1 MTAPDGALPTAL
13 EAAAA
18 AENGDVAIR
27 LESVSV
33 RFWVPLE
40 PIQSFKEY
48 AIRRL
53 RGQVDFKEVWALR
66 DVSFEVRRGEVLGII
81 GRNGSGKST
90 LLKVIARVLRP
101 TAGRVWVRGRVT
113 PLLELGGG
121 FHPELTGR
129 ENVFLNAALLGH
141 SRRKVAE
148 RFDWIVDFAELWE
161 FIDAPL
167 RTYSTGMVARLGF
180 AVATAWEP
188 EVLLID
194 EVLAVGDQAF
204 QRKCQARLAE
214 FRAAGTTVLLVSH
227 SPEVIRQMC
236 DRAVWLEQG
245 KLRALGLPDRTTQAY
260 SEAWARTCA

>member
-1 MTAPDGALPTAL
+1 MRAPDRTLPIAL

-18 AENGDVAIR
+18 AESGDVAIR

-33 RFWVPLE
+33 RFRMPIE
-40 PIQSFKEY
+40 PIRSFKEY

-66 DVSFEVRRGEVLGII
+66 DVSFEVRQGEVLGII

-90 LLKVIARVLRP
+90 LLKVIARVLKP
-101 TAGRVWVRGRVT
+101 TAGRVWVRGRVA

-129 ENVFLNAALLGH
+129 ENIFLNATLLGH
-141 SRRKVAE
+141 SQREVSK
-148 RFDWIVDFAELWE
+148 RFEWIVDFAELWE

-167 RTYSTGMVARLGF
+167 RTYSTGMVARLAF

-188 EVLLID
+188 EILLID

-214 FRAAGTTVLLVSH
+214 FRAAGTTILLVSH
-227 SPEVIRQMC
+227 SPELVRQMC
-236 DRAVWLEQG
+236 ERAVWLDRGRVRSLGPAEQVAANYAG
-245 KLRALGLPDRTTQAY
+245 VD
-260 SEAWARTCA
+260 

>member
-18 AENGDVAIR
+18 AESGDVAIR

-33 RFWVPLE
+33 RFRVPLE
-40 PIQSFKEY
+40 PIRSFKEY

-53 RGQVDFKEVWALR
+53 RGQVDFKEVWALQ
-66 DVSFEVRRGEVLGII
+66 DVSFEVRQGEVLGVI

-101 TAGRVWVRGRVT
+101 TAGRVWVRGRVA

-141 SRRKVAE
+141 SRREVTE
-148 RFDWIVDFAELWE
+148 RFDRIVDFAELWE

-214 FRAAGTTVLLVSH
+214 FRAAGTTILLVSH
-227 SPEVIRQMC
+227 SPELIRQMC
-236 DRAVWLEQG
+236 N
-245 KLRALGLPDRTTQAY
+245 RALWLDRGRV
-260 SEAWARTCA
+260 RTLGPAGEVAAGYAALG